1 MKIGFLPLYIAL
13 YDEISTEYRDRMEPF
28 YETLAQELE
37 KRGAQVVRSPFC
49 RIKEEFQRTVAL
61 FKKEEVDAIV
71 TLHLAYSPSLEA
83 LDSLLDADLPI
94 IVMDTTETLT
104 FTNEQDP
111 DHIMYNHGIHGVMDL
126 CSMLNRHG
134 KPYAIAAGH
143 WQESDCLDQVC
154 GYVRAAISAK
164 AISRARVGLIGGS
177 FAGMGDF
184 RVPFGEMKER
194 FGITVVEAD
203 REEICTYLNELT
215 PEQLDAE
222 RAANAALCD
231 ISGEIIEEE
240 YVETL
245 RSCLATHRF
254 IAEKKLT
261 AFSANFMR
269 IGAPNTGIAATP
281 FLEACRAMERG
292 IGYAGEGDALTAA
305 FCGALL
311 ESYKDTS
318 FVEIFCPD
326 WKNNLLFL
334 SHMGEVNYRI
344 ADTKPFLHRA
354 AKYGK
359 DDVNPYIG
367 FVRMKGGHGVYVNI
381 SRSEYDYRLLLAP
394 AEMQSYDHDTIP
406 LEMRGWMR
414 PDNGTT
420 ASFLADLSRNGAT
433 HHSIFVYGATVE
445 ELTFFGQLLDMEV
458 VVI

>member
-215 PEQLDAE
+215 AK
-222 RAANAALCD
+222 
-231 ISGEIIEEE
+231 ISGRQV
-240 YVETL
+240 YTGVVEATATGNL
-245 RSCLATHRF
+245 LCQMLATG
-254 IAEKKLT
+254 I
-261 AFSANFMR
+261 FSDR
-269 IGAPNTGIAATP
+269 R
-281 FLEACRAMERG
+281 EAR
-292 IGYAGEGDALTAA
+292 
-305 FCGALL
+305 
-311 ESYKDTS
+311 DTVARS
-318 FVEIFCPD
+318 F
-326 WKNNLLFL
+326 
-334 SHMGEVNYRI
+334 
-344 ADTKPFLHRA
+344 
-354 AKYGK
+354 
-359 DDVNPYIG
+359 DV
-367 FVRMKGGHGVYVNI
+367 K
-381 SRSEYDYRLLLAP
+381 
-394 AEMQSYDHDTIP
+394 QTIV
-406 LEMRGWMR
+406 
-414 PDNGTT
+414 T
-420 ASFLADLSRNGAT
+420 
-433 HHSIFVYGATVE
+433 I
-445 ELTFFGQLLDMEV
+445 
-458 VVI
+458 